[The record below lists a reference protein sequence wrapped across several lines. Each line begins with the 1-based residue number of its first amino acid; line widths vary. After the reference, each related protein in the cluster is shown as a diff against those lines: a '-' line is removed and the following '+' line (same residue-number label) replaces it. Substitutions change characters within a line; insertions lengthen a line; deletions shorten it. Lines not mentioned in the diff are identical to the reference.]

1 MKKTLIAMAVTSA
14 LAAPAAYADFIIT
27 NGPASLQVYGVLD
40 AAAGQEQHSLDT
52 SSTFPGTVN
61 PVNAQKRSANLGSTT
76 GLFNGGISD
85 SRIGVKGEYDL
96 GSGTKAFFTLEQGI
110 NITTGETNDAATS
123 LAVNALKSTTA
134 SANSSLNGQFA
145 NRQAFVGVSND
156 TYGSLAVG
164 RNYAPIYDIA
174 VKYDPVQNAQLFSPI
189 GYSGTYGG
197 GGGVSEDTRV
207 DNSLKYAKKFGNFN
221 VGGLYKL
228 GGTSGSKSANSA
240 YALNLGYD
248 NGKFGVQTA
257 YQVFKDAV
265 AGYATG
271 SATGIAAG
279 SALAAPAG
287 YTAVAGANTAQANA
301 VGVKVLNTAA
311 FMVAAKYAVTSKA
324 TVKIGYENYTFSAPT
339 NPGVATN
346 VPSYY
351 GQTVSIAS
359 YFTGTQQKT
368 NIVFVGGDYNLTE
381 KLNLAVGYYDISSPQ
396 STDKAQK
403 SSDTRFA
410 STLLDYRFN
419 KNLDVYAGYMR
430 GMYHDAANFANY
442 TNNDIKAVGVRLK
455 F

>member
-14 LAAPAAYADFIIT
+14 LVAPAAYADFIIT

-40 AAAGQEQHSLDT
+40 AAVGQVQHSLST
-52 SSTFPGTVN
+52 SSTFASTVN
-61 PVNAQKRSANLGSTT
+61 PVNAQKPSAANIGSVT

-85 SRIGVKGEYDL
+85 SRVGVKGEYDL
-96 GSGTKAFFTLEQGI
+96 GEGYKAFFTLEQGI
-110 NITTGETNDAATS
+110 NVTTGQTNDAATA

-145 NRQAFVGVSND
+145 NRQAFIGISND
-156 TYGSLAVG
+156 KYGSLAVG
-164 RNYAPIYDIA
+164 RNYAPIYDITL
-174 VKYDPVQNAQLFSPI
+174 KYDPVQNAQLFSPL
-189 GYSGTYGG
+189 GFSGTFGG

-207 DNSLKYAKKFGNFN
+207 DNSLKYAKKIGNFN

-248 NGKFGVQTA
+248 SGKFGVQAA

-265 AGYATG
+265 AGFATNG
-271 SATGIAAG
+271 SIAT
-279 SALAAPAG
+279 PAG
-287 YTAVAGANTAQANA
+287 YTPITAATLQANS

-311 FMVAAKYAVTSKA
+311 FMVAAKYAVTPKA
-324 TVKIGYENYTFSAPT
+324 TIKAGYESYTFSAPT
-339 NPGVATN
+339 NPGAASN

-351 GQTVSIAS
+351 GQTVSQAFV
-359 YFTGTQQKT
+359 FTGTQVKT
-368 NIVFVGGDYNLTE
+368 NIVFVGGDYFLTD
-381 KLNLAVGYYDISSPQ
+381 KLNLAVGYYDINSPQ

-403 SSDTRFA
+403 SSDIRFA
-410 STLLDYRFN
+410 STLLDYRVN
-419 KNLDVYAGYMR
+419 KALDVYAGYMR
-430 GMYHDAANFANY
+430 GMYHDTANAANF